1 MGPKLAEAIIGL
13 SKRMLAIKIKQE
25 DCQPN
30 EMLNEREFVILS
42 LLKENGTMNVSD
54 IAEADPSVGYSTIST
69 DITRLWR
76 EKKMVTKTI
85 DPDNQRVTLVELTDK
100 GRKSVEF
107 RQKQKDERF
116 KKLYEALNPSKEE
129 TETLINVC
137 NRASKHLDNILSKN
151 GLDKPK
157 K

>member
-13 SKRMLAIKIKQE
+13 SKRMLAMKIQQE
-25 DCQPN
+25 DCQAD

-54 IAEADPSVGYSTIST
+54 IAEADPSVSYSTIST

-76 EKKMVTKTI
+76 DKKMVTKTI

-116 KKLYEALNPSKEE
+116 KKLYEALDPSKEE
-129 TETLINVC
+129 AKTLIDVC
-137 NRASKHLDNILSKN
+137 NRASEYLDNILSKN
-151 GLDKPK
+151 GFTKPK